1 MEIAVLGSVNADIVY
16 DVSRL
21 PIPGETLVAGAVS
34 VGAGGKASN
43 AAVALARLGAR
54 PRLIGCIGDDALG
67 AGALAALHH
76 AGVATDSLQRSSSA
90 PTGLATAIV
99 VAGGENMIVTHL
111 GANLMLR
118 PSDVGPLDGCAG
130 LLATLGLAEETL
142 RAGIARARQA
152 GIPVLVDTTP
162 LRRVPL
168 HREITA
174 VDLLS
179 ANRVE
184 AELVTGQPV
193 RDRAGAGDA
202 VKALHALGAQAV
214 VLKLGAEGALWSDG
228 VHSGHVPA
236 VATEVVDPTGAGDA
250 FMAALAH
257 AWLGGATL
265 AEATTAACALAARVV
280 ATHGAQGDWR

>member
-1 MEIAVLGSVNADIVY
+1 VEIAVLGSVNADIVY

-21 PIPGETLVAGAVS
+21 PHAGETLVADGVAL
-34 VGAGGKASN
+34 GAGGKASN
-43 AAVALARLGAR
+43 AAVALARLGAT

-67 AGALAALHH
+67 DGALAALHR
-76 AGVATDSLQRSSSA
+76 AGVATGSLQRSSSA

-99 VAGGENMIVTHL
+99 VGGGENTIVTHL
-111 GANLMLR
+111 GANLFLR
-118 PSDVGPLDGCAG
+118 PSDIGPLDGCAG
-130 LLATLGLAEETL
+130 LLATLGLAEETV

-168 HREITA
+168 HREVTA

-193 RDRAGAGDA
+193 RDHTGARDA
-202 VKALHALGAQAV
+202 VAALHALGAEAV
-214 VLKLGAEGALWSDG
+214 VLKLGADGALWSNG
-228 VHSGHVPA
+228 VRSGHVPA
-236 VATEVVDPTGAGDA
+236 VPTEVVDPTGAGDA

-257 AWLGGATL
+257 AWLDGAAL
-265 AEATTAACALAARVV
+265 DEATRAACALAARVV